1 MGARGLGAEFYDRRW
16 ELEWLDEKWRSPGG
30 QLLLVYGRRRVGKT
44 RLLLE
49 WAREECPAAPRPA

>member
-1 MGARGLGAEFYDRRW
+1 LGAEFYDRRW